1 MKSTLI
7 LLFAKI
13 FEKGIMFLFFMLLA
27 QKFGKEEFGE
37 FSYYFTIATLLFV
50 LFDLGGEFYQIREF
64 TKTEKLKNFNT
75 IFLIKS
81 SMFVIILFI
90 TFIVNNNVYLLLLL
104 GSYYLDSIIS
114 IFRSSLYKNGHYI
127 LESKFTIIEKSIFIT
142 IVFVNI
148 LTIEDIFIMYFAFL
162 LSKFIYIL
170 ILSKKFYKFKYIL
183 KTKRLF
189 NLSFSKYYLY
199 NAWSYV
205 LHSFLV
211 IVFVQIDIIM
221 LKQMNISFGDI
232 GLYSAAVKIY
242 MTIIIFA
249 DVLFKLYYPLVAKY
263 VQNGEQEILKKLI
276 LKIQDTNLFFSIYFA
291 IITMLFAPEIIS
303 LAFGNEFI
311 ESSKM
316 LILLSIIIIFRF
328 SMYTYTAILSSSH
341 LNYIKLYTSL
351 ACVVTNIILNYILIP
366 IYGVYGAII
375 ATILTEI
382 LLVFLYKI
390 SSFKVI
396 FTNFLTKQE
405 IAIVLIG
412 VLMLFVFLNYQFS
425 LLEKFIFLVFVIL
438 SLSFNIQD
446 IKTKLNF
453 QKVIDE

>member
-1 MKSTLI
+1 MKNTI
-7 LLFAKI
+7 TLLFAKM
-13 FEKGIMFLFFMLLA
+13 FEKGITFLFFMLLA
-27 QKFGKEEFGE
+27 QTFGKEVFGE

-64 TKTEKLKNFNT
+64 SKIERLKNFNT

-81 SMFVIILFI
+81 AIFLIIFAT
-90 TFIVNNNVYLLLLL
+90 TFIITNNIYLLLLL

-127 LESKFTIIEKSIFIT
+127 LESKFTIIEKSIFIV
-142 IVFVNI
+142 IVFANI
-148 LTIEDIFIMYFAFL
+148 LSIQDILVMYFAFL
-162 LSKFIYIL
+162 LSKFIYVL
-170 ILSKKFYKFKYIL
+170 ILSKKFYKFRYIL

-189 NLSFSKYYLY
+189 DLNFAKYYLT

-205 LHSFLV
+205 LHALLV
-211 IVFVQIDIIM
+211 VVFVQIDIIM

-242 MTIIIFA
+242 MTVIIFA

-263 VQNGEQEILKKLI
+263 VQNGEQETLKKLV

-303 LAFGNEFI
+303 LAFGDEFV

-328 SMYTYTAILSSSH
+328 SMYTYTAILSSSN

-351 ACVVTNIILNYILIP
+351 ACVVTNIVLNYILIP

-375 ATILTEI
+375 ATVLTEI
-382 LLVFLYKI
+382 LLVVLYKI

-396 FTNFLTKQE
+396 FTNILTKQE
-405 IAIVLIG
+405 IAIILFG
-412 VLMLFVFLNYQFS
+412 VLMLFLFLNYHFS
-425 LLEKFIFLVFVIL
+425 LLEKSIFLAVIAV
-438 SLSFNIQD
+438 SMIFNIQN

-453 QKVIDE
+453 QKVINE

>member
-1 MKSTLI
+1 MKNAIT
-7 LLFAKI
+7 LLFVKM

-27 QKFGKEEFGE
+27 QIFGKEVFGE

-64 TKTEKLKNFNT
+64 SKAERLKNFNT

-81 SMFVIILFI
+81 AIFLIIFAT
-90 TFIVNNNVYLLLLL
+90 TFIITNNIYLLLLL

-127 LESKFTIIEKSIFIT
+127 LESKFTVIEKSIFIA
-142 IVFVNI
+142 IVFANI
-148 LTIEDIFIMYFAFL
+148 LSIQDILVMYFAFL
-162 LSKFIYIL
+162 LSKFIYVL
-170 ILSKKFYKFKYIL
+170 ILSKKFYKFRYIL

-189 NLSFSKYYLY
+189 DLNFAKYYLT

-205 LHSFLV
+205 LNALLV
-211 IVFVQIDIIM
+211 VVFVQIDIIM

-242 MTIIIFA
+242 MTVIIFA

-263 VQNGEQEILKKLI
+263 IQNGEQETLKKLV

-303 LAFGNEFI
+303 LAFGEEFV

-316 LILLSIIIIFRF
+316 LIILSIIIIFRF
-328 SMYTYTAILSSSH
+328 SMYTYTAILSSSN
-341 LNYIKLYTSL
+341 LNHIKLYTSL
-351 ACVVTNIILNYILIP
+351 ACVVANIVLNYILIP

-375 ATILTEI
+375 ATVLTEI

-396 FTNFLTKQE
+396 FTNILTKQE
-405 IAIVLIG
+405 IVIMLFGA
-412 VLMLFVFLNYQFS
+412 LMLFLFLNYQFS
-425 LLEKFIFLVFVIL
+425 LLEKFIFLVVIAL
-438 SLSFNIQD
+438 SLIFNPQN
-446 IKTKLNF
+446 IKEKLNF
-453 QKVIDE
+453 QKAINE

>member
-1 MKSTLI
+1 MKNTITLF
-7 LLFAKI
+7 FAKM
-13 FEKGIMFLFFMLLA
+13 FEKGIMFLFFMILA
-27 QKFGKEEFGE
+27 QTFGKEVFGE

-64 TKTEKLKNFNT
+64 SKAERLKNFNT

-81 SMFVIILFI
+81 AIFLIIFAT
-90 TFIVNNNVYLLLLL
+90 TFIINNNIYLLLLL

-114 IFRSSLYKNGHYI
+114 IFRSSLYKNGYYI

-142 IVFVNI
+142 IVFANI
-148 LTIEDIFIMYFAFL
+148 LSIQNILVMYFAFL

-189 NLSFSKYYLY
+189 DLNFAKYYLT

-205 LHSFLV
+205 LHALLV
-211 IVFVQIDIIM
+211 VVFVQIDIIM
-221 LKQMNISFGDI
+221 LKQMNISFGEI

-242 MTIIIFA
+242 MTVIIFA

-263 VQNGEQEILKKLI
+263 VQNGEQETLKKLV

-291 IITMLFAPEIIS
+291 IIIMLFAPEIIS
-303 LAFGNEFI
+303 LAFGEEFV

-328 SMYTYTAILSSSH
+328 SMYTYTAILSSSN
-341 LNYIKLYTSL
+341 LNHIKLYTSL
-351 ACVVTNIILNYILIP
+351 ACVVNNIVLNYILIP

-375 ATILTEI
+375 ATIVTEL
-382 LLVFLYKI
+382 LLVV
-390 SSFKVI
+390 SFKVSSYRII
-396 FTNFLTKQE
+396 FTNYITKNEVYKITTAVFFLSITYFYNIE
-405 IAIVLIG
+405 IMYKVGIL
-412 VLMLFVFLNYQFS
+412 LFVVAALLIQKNKIKYFLS
-425 LLEKFIFLVFVIL
+425 
-438 SLSFNIQD
+438 
-446 IKTKLNF
+446 IKA
-453 QKVIDE
+453 